1 MISLRTFLI
10 SVILHCHND
19 IYNSSIYM
27 KSSNW
32 KIVKTKPL
40 RRNERSIGL
49 EQIKT
54 QNVLYIPLAAGQDWI
69 IWRLWTENWKLER
82 SSPPF
87 V

>member
-1 MISLRTFLI
+1 
-10 SVILHCHND
+10 
-19 IYNSSIYM
+19 M

-54 QNVLYIPLAAGQDWI
+54 QNVLYIPLAAGLDY
-69 IWRLWTENWKLER
+69 LTPLNWELKIRTFKSTICLR
-82 SSPPF
+82 PRKAS
-87 V
+87 